1 MNPLFDV
8 EDPLKKKAAY
18 PLPEDAKKVV
28 YDDILSKYESIKA
41 QGDSDYNQEKNQYK
55 EMNPLLDIGRAISLG
70 ASAKAESMGAKPN
83 DLSGFDRI
91 QSGLKDKLSLADME
105 RKKTVEDYLTGVK
118 LDQSDALNKANIHK
132 LKYGVPM
139 TPAQKEKL
147 DIDRENLEIR
157 RNESEFKKN
166 NMART
171 SKKDTMAEERHQ
183 MAMDREDK
191 KDAREED
198 ARFVVGYGVA
208 RTPSDAKEFK
218 TALVDSQSA
227 ISDLEQVKKLGNNVS
242 SLDIDRSALIGQLLD
257 QAVGKLRLSMVG
269 PGAMTESERTMIR
282 NAIGDP
288 RKWTSF
294 ESTEQKKLDQLI
306 NNINKRL
313 KKEAHFKIKD
323 FKDSNEEETVKVNSG
338 APEQK
343 KKSLD
348 WDES

>member
-1 MNPLFDV
+1 MPFHNSLD
-8 EDPLKKKAAY
+8 DDKKKM
-18 PLPEDAKKVV
+18 V
-28 YDDILSKYESIKA
+28 YESLLSKYEDVSNKA
-41 QGDSDYNQEKNQYK
+41 DSDFQGEKELTKDAQMWN
-55 EMNPLLDIGRAISLG
+55 EIGRA
-70 ASAKAESMGAKPN
+70 AAKGGNAYAESVGGAN
-83 DLSGFDRI
+83 FDTSGFDRI
-91 QSGLKDKLSLADME
+91 GSNIDNRLSIADKE
-105 RKKTVEDYLTGVK
+105 RKEAVNSYILGKK
-118 LDQSDALNKANIHK
+118 LVQDDALNKAKADKI
-132 LKYGVPM
+132 LYGEPI
-139 TPAQKEKL
+139 TPWQKEKL
-147 DIDRENLEIR
+147 DLDRENLEIR

-183 MAMDREDK
+183 MAMNREDK

-208 RTPSDAKEFK
+208 RTPGDAKEFR

-269 PGAMTESERTMIR
+269 PGAMTDSERSVVR

-323 FKDSNEEETVKVNSG
+323 FKDSNEEETVKLKSG

>member
-1 MNPLFDV
+1 MPLGNLD
-8 EDPLKKKAAY
+8 DDKKKM
-18 PLPEDAKKVV
+18 V
-28 YDDILSKYESIKA
+28 YESLLSKYEDVSNKA
-41 QGDSDYNQEKNQYK
+41 DSDFQGEKELNKDAQMWN
-55 EMNPLLDIGRAISLG
+55 EIGRA
-70 ASAKAESMGAKPN
+70 AAKGGNAYAESVGGAN
-83 DLSGFDRI
+83 FDTSGFDRI
-91 QSGLKDKLSLADME
+91 GSNIDNRLSIADKE
-105 RKKTVEDYLTGVK
+105 RKEAVNSYILGKK
-118 LDQSDALNKANIHK
+118 LEQDDALNKAKADKI
-132 LKYGVPM
+132 LYGEPI
-139 TPAQKEKL
+139 TPWQKEKL

-183 MAMDREDK
+183 MAMEREDK

-198 ARFVVGYGVA
+198 ARFVVGYGIA
-208 RTPSDAKEFK
+208 RTPGDAKEFR

-269 PGAMTESERTMIR
+269 PGAMTDSERSMIR

-323 FKDSNEEETVKVNSG
+323 FKDSNEEETVKLNSG